1 ADFGIVHDNRVH
13 SDQAITPDVR
23 AMDNR
28 SVTDMRAFFQHDIFP
43 RKHVD
48 RAILLHVASVFDDDS
63 APIAANRRSRTDI
76 DVLTDNHISGNGR
89 LRMDKVTFV
98 DDGDETLEFVYHF
111 LRAKKKDRCTER
123 RKTFFTGLSALAFL
137 LLTATRS
144 FLYLIFSNV
153 LFVNSDST
161 SLPLSDARCESNSSQ
176 SSVPFQKIFLI
187 SSIAS
192 GLYVQR
198 CFAN

>member
-89 LRMDKVTFV
+89 LRMDKGAFV

-111 LRAKKKDRCTER
+111 LRTKKKDRCTER
-123 RKTFFTGLSALAFL
+123 RKTFYLSFSVSVLA
-137 LLTATRS
+137 S
-144 FLYLIFSNV
+144 FSNAV
-153 LFVNSDST
+153 FSLFK
-161 SLPLSDARCESNSSQ
+161 LFQRPL
-176 SSVPFQKIFLI
+176 
-187 SSIAS
+187 
-192 GLYVQR
+192 
-198 CFAN
+198 